1 MRVLITGAAGF
12 LGKECAKLFKEN
24 AYHVITTDKLT
35 GVDLQGDLSDA
46 QFTASLPDVDLV
58 INCAAVQYVS
68 KDLPIFFRNFYFNKN
83 NILTAKNLCERYKNT
98 SAHLIHLGTSM
109 MYKQT
114 GQELYSLDSTMGGEG
129 VYSISKLQA
138 QTYIDQFPGSATV
151 IPCIIGGEGREGLF
165 IGFVKMMKKFGFVLF
180 PGQGRHK
187 IHMVHVS
194 DVADLIMVIAQKRAA
209 GLYNAAAPEPLS
221 IRQWIEEIQDELKIK
236 QVTPVSIP
244 LLPVKLISQALLYRV
259 LAREQLLM
267 LKYPHVLDIKESL
280 AIGWKPKFTNAQIA
294 RDIAVHISREMS

>member
-12 LGKECAKLFKEN
+12 LGKECARLFRAN
-24 AYHVITTDKLT
+24 AYEVITTDKLA

-46 QFTASLPDVDLV
+46 NFTSSLPDADIIV
-58 INCAAVQYVS
+58 NCAAVQYVS
-68 KDLPIFFRNFYFNKN
+68 NDLPLFFRKAYFKKN

-98 SAHLIHLGTSM
+98 NAHLIHLGTSM
-109 MYKQT
+109 MFRQT
-114 GQELYSLDSTMGGEG
+114 GQDLYSLQSEMGGEG

-138 QTYIDQFPGSATV
+138 QAYIDQFPGSATV

-194 DVADLIMVIAQKRAA
+194 DVAELILLIAKKRAA

-236 QVTPVSIP
+236 RVTPISIP
-244 LLPVKLISQALLYRV
+244 LLPVTLISQLLGYRV

-280 AIGWKPKFTNAQIA
+280 AIGWQPEFTNAKIA
-294 RDIAVHISREMS
+294 RDIAAHIDREMN